1 MCPSMLPVGNEKRHA
16 AHKAKRIYG
25 WERGRRRL
33 FMPGALTGESLF
45 DAAPQVCSFRL
56 IDLFMT

>member
-1 MCPSMLPVGNEKRHA
+1 MLPVGNEKRHA

-33 FMPGALTGESLF
+33 FMPGALTGKSLF